1 MATQAIKGASMP
13 KSELNPYGVGLL
25 RLSELHIQSKF
36 LAQKDIVYID
46 QCSINRKKVIIGKVG
61 EEWAV
66 KGREKDLERKYG
78 ARYGGPGFVAHY
90 AITGKRSVCIF
101 KDPNREHL
109 KPLHLMTTREIFNAG
124 KGHPTRKHA
133 AKTRLKVRLA
143 YAERIE
149 KF

>member
-25 RLSELHIQSKF
+25 RLNELRIQSKCF
-36 LAQKDIVYID
+36 GQKDIEHIG

-78 ARYGGPGFVAHY
+78 TRYGGPGFVVHY
-90 AITGKRSVCIF
+90 AIIGKRSVCIF
-101 KDPNREHL
+101 KDPNRERL
-109 KPLHLMTTREIFNAG
+109 KPLHLMTAQEIFNAG

-133 AKTRLKVRLA
+133 AKTGMRMRLE
-143 YAERIE
+143 YASYME
-149 KF
+149 K